1 MSDIETTIKLESL
14 PNEILIECF
23 EYLNAMDMF
32 YSFNFLNNRFD
43 NLIRNIPLHLT
54 IEDINESALVQF
66 CNEIASNPQIKRHVI
81 SLNLSKNTS
90 NAMETFISFVSLEEF
105 SQLQVLTIDYL
116 SEKIISRISSM
127 LPLLTNLRCFCF
139 KDFRIGVHTILE
151 LLPKTTIETLSIP
164 ILPRNL
170 TLTHPFISLV
180 NLTISRCTVED
191 LYCFFKYLPSLK
203 YLEIRD
209 IIGYPHTTIDELRLH
224 HEQLVNLTRLVIH
237 RFTGRFD
244 FLEGIF
250 KRTPN
255 LKVLVISTGSH
266 SDLIDGPRW
275 QYLITTSLPLLKVFK
290 FKFSFLFRIYD
301 SNIVDKFEQF
311 HTEFW
316 FHQHHWY
323 TEYILKRDRALIYTV
338 PYISNGY
345 EVTPDTRRYC
355 NESSNNWHTF
365 VKVTILQLNFDKT
378 TISSQYYFPN
388 VRLLRLNIVD
398 IDEDD
403 TYDSSKTKQIQ
414 CLKTMV
420 NLCNLTHLEIS
431 SSWHLKSLIQLLKE
445 APYLSSLK
453 INKYIIMQMFENLEL
468 CEYFNKMIKRLDVT
482 APNTRAFINS
492 KQIFKICQVFSN
504 IEKLRCNIDRPDNL
518 QLILNQLSKLIHMK
532 VFSYKTPHYNAGNFW
547 LQDHQS
553 ELDLYSFT
561 IK

>member
-1 MSDIETTIKLESL
+1 
-14 PNEILIECF
+14 
-23 EYLNAMDMF
+23 
-32 YSFNFLNNRFD
+32 
-43 NLIRNIPLHLT
+43 LT

-66 CNEIASNPQIKRHVI
+66 CNETASNSQIKRHVI

-90 NAMETFISFVSLEEF
+90 NGIETFISFVSLEEF

-116 SEKIISRISSM
+116 SEKIISRISPM

-203 YLEIRD
+203 YLEIQD
-209 IIGYPHTTIDELRLH
+209 IIGYPHTTIDDLRLH
-224 HEQLVNLTRLVIH
+224 HEQLVHLTRLVIH

-250 KRTPN
+250 KRIPN
-255 LKVLVISTGSH
+255 LKVLIISTGSH
-266 SDLIDGPRW
+266 SDLIDGRRW

-388 VRLLRLNIVD
+388 VRLLRLNIGD
-398 IDEDD
+398 IDKDD

-431 SSWHLKSLIQLLKE
+431 SSWHLKPLIQLLKE

-561 IK
+561 IKCESDYFQHDDEYYSSDDPFDNDIVSDW